1 MKSLVVFL
9 SLFLIGALTFQA
21 PAHRNPVEKKPT
33 VTKKTAPKKIASK
46 KTVTKKSIAKKPAV
60 KAPAAPAPVTTSSI
74 LRQAGRPFMDTT
86 ADGLH
91 MQVWILTQQQH
102 RKLLGGNTSHLSLG
116 ESSYGVEPENAA
128 AGSISMVSNRTSAA
142 SASDEGSKSLV
153 DSMMAGTHHIMVVV
167 KDMPGEHEL
176 PNAGATVV
184 LVSPSE
190 KSSTVDLA
198 PLRGRLGAGISLRER
213 GGYHMTLSV
222 FDNGVTITKEFT
234 YLVR

>member
-1 MKSLVVFL
+1 MKSLALFL
-9 SLFLIGALTFQA
+9 SLVLFGTLTYQA
-21 PAHRNPVEKKPT
+21 PAQRNPVEKKTT

-46 KTVTKKSIAKKPAV
+46 KTVTKKSIAKKPA
-60 KAPAAPAPVTTSSI
+60 KKTAIPAPVTASSMM
-74 LRQAGRPFMDTT
+74 RQAGRPFMDTT

-91 MQVWILTQQQH
+91 MQVWILTQPQH

-128 AGSISMVSNRTSAA
+128 AGSITMVLDRTPAA

-167 KDMPGEHEL
+167 KDMPGAQEL

-184 LVSPSE
+184 VISPSE

-198 PLRGRLGAGISLRER
+198 PLPGRLGAGISLNER
-213 GGYHMTLSV
+213 GHYHMTLSV